1 MSPLVSK
8 LSKTFRWLRWSTIC
22 AILFYMFFIGLILHS
37 TTYKLQHTLKSR
49 TGSGGVDN
57 SAQQA
62 GALKQQMLGY
72 SNKYLV
78 EAKEAILTKEALQR
92 SRQKSVAEKVAVS
105 AALQEQSSAA
115 NGNNVL
121 NTPPEAVL
129 ATTFQQQNVLQRT
142 NGAGVE
148 LSQRAGSEKSTAAR
162 VAAAVAGGG
171 MSAGSARQGGKSS
184 EPETVILAAS
194 SVNEKQILEKAFK
207 RADRDGNSE
216 LTIQELGVYINQK
229 ILDHIEEAIQN
240 NPREFQHVDKSP
252 ADGLITWEEYHTFF
266 LKEHGMTDADID
278 EHNEIKHTAL
288 NRKAREDMMRDKA
301 RWSEAARTDL
311 FSLTIDEYLSFR
323 HPESSISNLLELVDD
338 LLRQFDQDGDDT
350 LTIDEFSEVNV
361 DDDDDLRR
369 KSLISQTVVERRAE
383 FKRIIDKNN
392 DGKADREELLNY
404 VNPKTPRYAL
414 QEAATLFSLCD
425 ENKDGRLTL
434 NELTENA
441 EIFLTSKMID
451 TANSFH
457 TEF

>member
-1 MSPLVSK
+1 MSDVSRSPSATFVVVNALRFVNVHRETFLWQTPPID
-8 LSKTFRWLRWSTIC
+8 LS
-22 AILFYMFFIGLILHS
+22 
-37 TTYKLQHTLKSR
+37 
-49 TGSGGVDN
+49 V
-57 SAQQA
+57 
-62 GALKQQMLGY
+62 
-72 SNKYLV
+72 
-78 EAKEAILTKEALQR
+78 
-92 SRQKSVAEKVAVS
+92 VS
-105 AALQEQSSAA
+105 IMHSSACC
-115 NGNNVL
+115 
-121 NTPPEAVL
+121 
-129 ATTFQQQNVLQRT
+129 
-142 NGAGVE
+142 
-148 LSQRAGSEKSTAAR
+148 
-162 VAAAVAGGG
+162 
-171 MSAGSARQGGKSS
+171 
-184 EPETVILAAS
+184 
-194 SVNEKQILEKAFK
+194 
-207 RADRDGNSE
+207 ADRDGNSE
-216 LTIQELGVYINQK
+216 LTIQELAVYINQK
-229 ILDHIEEAIQN
+229 IIEHIEEAIQN
-240 NPREFQHVDKSP
+240 NPREFQSVDKSP

-338 LLRQFDQDGDDT
+338 LLRQFDQDGDDQ
-350 LTIDEFSEVNV
+350 LTIDEFSEVSV

-369 KSLISQTVVERRAE
+369 KSLISQTVVERREE

-414 QEAATLFSLCD
+414 QEAATLFSLSD

-434 NELTENA
+434 NELTANA